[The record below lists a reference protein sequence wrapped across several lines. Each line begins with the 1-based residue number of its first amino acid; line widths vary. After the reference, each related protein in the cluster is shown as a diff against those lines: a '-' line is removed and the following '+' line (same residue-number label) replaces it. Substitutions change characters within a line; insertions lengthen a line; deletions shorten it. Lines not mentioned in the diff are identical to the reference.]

1 MIGWDL
7 QAIFSHAST
16 QKCRFMGK
24 EVHEISRFFVASPH
38 ELALSFWRISRTSLP
53 KHLHPL
59 VLYNRFDIHSFPGNN
74 DPCCQVSMFNC
85 CFPDELIK
93 NRIVELKGRPTS
105 SHSKRGET
113 MQNYR

>member
-53 KHLHPL
+53 KQYCITDLTFTVFQETTIPA
-59 VLYNRFDIHSFPGNN
+59 VK
-74 DPCCQVSMFNC
+74 CQCLIAVSQM
-85 CFPDELIK
+85 
-93 NRIVELKGRPTS
+93 S
-105 SHSKRGET
+105 
-113 MQNYR
+113 